1 MYEAYEKKEAIETV
15 MRLIERCK
23 DEIAGMHFIGLE
35 NDLDDLMASVD
46 DERRDLED
54 EINEANRE
62 QEEEQEREYY
72 AAVI

>member
-1 MYEAYEKKEAIETV
+1 MYDAYEKKAALEEV
-15 MRLIERCK
+15 MRLVERCR
-23 DEIAGMHFIGLE
+23 DEIAGMRFIGLE

-62 QEEEQEREYY
+62 QEEEQERDYY
-72 AAVI
+72 AAAV

>member
-1 MYEAYEKKEAIETV
+1 MYDAYEKKESLENV
-15 MRLIERCK
+15 MHLIERCK
-23 DEIAGMHFIGLE
+23 DEIAGMHYIGLE

-72 AAVI
+72 AAAV